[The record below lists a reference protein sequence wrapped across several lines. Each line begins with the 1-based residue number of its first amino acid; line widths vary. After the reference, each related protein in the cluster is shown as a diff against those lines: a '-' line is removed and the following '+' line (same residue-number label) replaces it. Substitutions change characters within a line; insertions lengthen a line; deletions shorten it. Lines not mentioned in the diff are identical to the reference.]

1 MKQKIKK
8 KQKKLKL
15 QAFVKMVRVIKETS
29 LFCTLICHSKIISF
43 TAFFLVKKSMI
54 ILRNLLTLSVV

>member
-43 TAFFLVKKSMI
+43 SAFFLVKKKYDHP
-54 ILRNLLTLSVV
+54 